1 MDEFEPGEVVELL
14 KSPAAK
20 GIVVSVSGL
29 FIEVK
34 WVVASGMQGQTTT
47 HHPDELCKVREV
59 PHPRP
64 THDSV

>member
-14 KSPAAK
+14 KSPSAK

-29 FIEVK
+29 FIEVT
-34 WVVASGMQGQTTT
+34 WVVASDMQGQTTT
-47 HHPDELCKVREV
+47 HHPSELCKVPDV
-59 PHPRP
+59 PHPPP